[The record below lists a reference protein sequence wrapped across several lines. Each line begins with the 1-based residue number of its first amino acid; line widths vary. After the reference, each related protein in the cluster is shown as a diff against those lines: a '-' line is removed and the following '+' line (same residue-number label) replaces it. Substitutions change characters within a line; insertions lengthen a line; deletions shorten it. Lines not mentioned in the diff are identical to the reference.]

1 MKTRLGRNVLA
12 LAAVSLLTDVATEM
26 TYPLLPLF
34 LSTVLGASAMAVG
47 AIEGAAES
55 TAALLRLGSGW
66 LSDRVPRRKPLV
78 LAGYGI
84 ASLIRPLIGLA
95 QSAAQVLAIRVTDR
109 VGKGIR
115 GAPRDALIA
124 DSVDPAIR
132 GRAFGFHRA
141 ADHAGAVIGPLLAF
155 AFLRWGGLSL
165 RTLFLLTA
173 IPGLLA
179 VAALI
184 FGVREVPRTVPDAAK
199 KLDLRQPLGKRFW
212 AFLAV
217 LFVFTL
223 GNSTDAFLLLRAADL
238 GVPAA
243 LVPILW
249 AVLHVIKSASSTPG
263 GALSDR
269 LGRNVLALGA
279 VSFLT
284 DVATEMT
291 YPLIP
296 VFLATVLG
304 ASATYVGTIEGAA
317 ETTAALL
324 KWASGWWSDRVAR
337 RKPLVLAGYLL
348 ASAVRPLTGLAQSA
362 AQVLGIRVADRV
374 GKGIRTSPR
383 DALIADSVDPAIRG
397 RAFGFHN
404 AADNL
409 GAVLGPL
416 IAFAILRWEGLPLR
430 TVFLLTA
437 IPGALAVLTLLVG
450 VREVPRTAPPKRD
463 GEVDLK
469 VPLGR
474 RFWAYLGVLLLFT
487 LGNSTDAFLLLRA
500 GQLGV
505 ATSLIPILWALLN
518 LVKAVSNTPG
528 GILSDRLGRK
538 PLIAAGWLVY
548 AAVYFL
554 FGRASQTWHAWALFA
569 VYGVYFGLTEGVEKA
584 LVADLVPKNRRGS
597 AFGWYNLAIGIGALP
612 ASLLFGALWDRWGS
626 ATAFN
631 FGALLALAASL
642 GVILVVPRRTAA

>member
-1 MKTRLGRNVLA
+1 MAADLPKRPRLGRNV
-12 LAAVSLLTDVATEM
+12 
-26 TYPLLPLF
+26 
-34 LSTVLGASAMAVG
+34 
-47 AIEGAAES
+47 I
-55 TAALLRLGSGW
+55 
-66 LSDRVPRRKPLV
+66 
-78 LAGYGI
+78 
-84 ASLIRPLIGLA
+84 
-95 QSAAQVLAIRVTDR
+95 
-109 VGKGIR
+109 
-115 GAPRDALIA
+115 
-124 DSVDPAIR
+124 
-132 GRAFGFHRA
+132 
-141 ADHAGAVIGPLLAF
+141 
-155 AFLRWGGLSL
+155 
-165 RTLFLLTA
+165 
-173 IPGLLA
+173 
-179 VAALI
+179 
-184 FGVREVPRTVPDAAK
+184 
-199 KLDLRQPLGKRFW
+199 
-212 AFLAV
+212 
-217 LFVFTL
+217 
-223 GNSTDAFLLLRAADL
+223 
-238 GVPAA
+238 
-243 LVPILW
+243 
-249 AVLHVIKSASSTPG
+249 
-263 GALSDR
+263 
-269 LGRNVLALGA
+269 ALGA

-324 KWASGWWSDRVAR
+324 KFASGWWSDRVAR
-337 RKPLVLAGYLL
+337 RKPLVLAGYAL
-348 ASAVRPLTGLAQSA
+348 ASAVRPLIGLAQSA

-404 AADNL
+404 AADNA

-437 IPGALAVLTLLVG
+437 IPGALAVLALLFG
-450 VREVPRTAPPKRD
+450 VREAPRTAPPKKD
-463 GEVDLK
+463 GKVDLK
-469 VPLGR
+469 ASPGG

-518 LVKAVSNTPG
+518 LVKALSNTPG
-528 GILSDRLGRK
+528 GILSDRIGRK

-584 LVADLVPKNRRGS
+584 LVADLVPKDRRGA

-631 FGALLALAASL
+631 FGALLALLAAV
-642 GVILVVPRRTAA
+642 GVIFVVPRRAAA